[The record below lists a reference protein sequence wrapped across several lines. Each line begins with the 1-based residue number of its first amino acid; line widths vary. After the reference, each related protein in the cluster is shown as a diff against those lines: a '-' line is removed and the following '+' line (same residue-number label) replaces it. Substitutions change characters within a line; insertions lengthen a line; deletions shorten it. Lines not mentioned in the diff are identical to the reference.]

1 MLKGKINLT
10 LLIGP
15 AVPIPVPKAIIDAL
29 SSIKVTSSA
38 GTASGFELVF
48 SFSNK
53 SPLNTLLLL
62 LGQAGPFIRT
72 IIYVTINGKKEVL
85 IDGVITHHQVTPGIG
100 TGNASF
106 TVTGSDLTALMD
118 FIEFTGIPYPAM
130 PAEARIA
137 LIIAKY
143 AVFGMIPLVI
153 PSLFIDVPIPVKN
166 IPVHKGTDLAYIND
180 LAKEAGYIFYIEPG
194 PVPGT
199 NIAYWGPEVKVGIPQ
214 PALNINMDAHTNIES
229 LNFSFQG
236 DSKAIPIVFIQNQ
249 ETRAPIPIPIPDIS
263 PLNPPLG
270 LIPPFP
276 VKFNQLKDT
285 AKLSPMKAISMGI
298 AEASKSSEAVTV
310 SGTLNVVRYG
320 HVLKARGLVG
330 VRGAGYAFNGLYY
343 VKSVTHSIK
352 KGEYKQ
358 DFTLTRNGLVS
369 TLPKVPV

>member
-1 MLKGKINLT
+1 MLTGKINLS

-15 AVPIPVPKAIIDAL
+15 AVPIPVPKPVVDAL
-29 SSIKVTSSA
+29 TSVKVTSAS
-38 GTASGFELVF
+38 GSASGFELVF
-48 SFSNK
+48 SFSNS

-72 IIYVTINGKKEVL
+72 IVVVTVNGQQQVL
-85 IDGVITHHQVTPGIG
+85 IDGVITHHQVSPGIG
-100 TGNASF
+100 SGNATF
-106 TVTGSDLTALMD
+106 TVTGSDLTALMNYID
-118 FIEFTGIPYPAM
+118 FTGIPYPAM

-143 AVFGMIPLVI
+143 AMFGMIPLVI
-153 PSLFIDVPIPVKN
+153 PSLFIDIPIPVN
-166 IPVHKGTDLAYIND
+166 SIPVHKGTDLSYIND
-180 LAKEAGYIFYIEPG
+180 LATEAGYIFYIDPG

-199 NIAYWGPEVKVGIPQ
+199 NIAYWGPEIKLGIPQ
-214 PALNINMDAHTNIES
+214 PALNINMDSFTNIES

-236 DSKAIPIVFIQNQ
+236 DSKSIPIVYIQNQ
-249 ETRAPIPIPIPDIS
+249 QTRAPIPIPIPDIS

-270 LIPPFP
+270 LLPPFP
-276 VKFNQLKDT
+276 VKLNKLKDT

-310 SGTLNVVRYG
+310 SGTLNVMRYG
-320 HVLKARGLVG
+320 HVLKSRGLVG

-343 VKSVTHSIK
+343 VKSVTHHIK

-358 DFTLTRNGLVS
+358 DFTLTRNGLIS
-369 TLPKVPV
+369 TIPNVPV